1 MQTMKRT
8 FKRFSGS
15 RFGRR
20 YIGDRAFYMAVL
32 GLIVP
37 VVIQN
42 SISNFVSLLDNIM
55 VGAASTEQ
63 MNGVSIGNQLIF
75 VFNLCIF
82 GGMSGATIFAAQYY
96 GAKDEEGVRN
106 TFRYSLWIAAIISL
120 LAIIVLGVFRTPL
133 ISLYINDVESTGGAE
148 ETLSAGI
155 DYVTVMLLGLIPF
168 AVSQAYAGILRVS
181 GETRLP
187 MTASVVSVLTNLCL
201 NYVLIFG
208 HFGFPAMKARGAAI
222 ATVISRYVEMLIIVI
237 VTHARIK
244 RSKRYPFLWG
254 AYATLRIPA
263 KLTKRITVR
272 GFPLLVN
279 ETLWSTGMA
288 TLTRLYSLR
297 GLNAVAANTINST
310 LINLFN
316 VFFLSIGTAASVLV
330 GRALGSSEPEDA
342 REKAR
347 KIIFFELL
355 VSLLVGGVLYAVAP
369 ALPRLYTEA
378 NADVRAIAVGMIRV
392 SACTMPLL
400 GFAHCAYFILRSGGR
415 TGITFLFD
423 SFYTWIVPI
432 PIVYAL
438 IHFTDWGIVA
448 VFAAYNAS
456 EIIKDVIGY
465 VLLKKGVWIRNIV
478 SASNREAA

>member
-1 MQTMKRT
+1 MQTMKRALL
-8 FKRFSGS
+8 RFSDS

-20 YIGDRAFYMAVL
+20 YIGDRAFYAAVL
-32 GLIVP
+32 GLIIP
-37 VVIQN
+37 VVVQN

-55 VGAASTEQ
+55 VGTSSTEQ

-106 TFRYSLWIAAIISL
+106 SFRYSLWIAAVISL
-120 LAIIVLGVFRTPL
+120 LAILVLGVFKTEL

-148 ETLSAGI
+148 ETLRAGL
-155 DYVTVMLLGLIPF
+155 DYVTVMLFGLVPF

-187 MTASVVSVLTNLCL
+187 MAASITGVLVNLCL

-208 HFGFPAMKARGAAI
+208 HFGFPPMKARGAAI

-237 VTHARIK
+237 ITHARIRWK
-244 RSKRYPFLWG
+244 NRYPFLRG
-254 AYATLRIPA
+254 AYQTLRIPA
-263 KLTKRITVR
+263 KLAKKISVR
-272 GFPLLVN
+272 GLPLLAN

-310 LINLFN
+310 LTNLFN
-316 VFFLSIGTAASVLV
+316 VFFLSMGTAASVLV
-330 GRALGSSEPEDA
+330 GCALGANDA
-342 REKAR
+342 RDAKDKTR

-355 VSLLVGGVLYAVAP
+355 ISVSVGVILFLVAP
-369 ALPRLYTEA
+369 ALPRLYKEA

-392 SACTMPLL
+392 CACTMPLL

-423 SFYTWIVPI
+423 SAYTWVVPI
-432 PIVYAL
+432 PIVFLL
-438 IHFTDWGIVA
+438 IHFTSLDIVA
-448 VFAAYNAS
+448 VFAANNAS

-478 SASNREAA
+478 SSETEGAA